1 MLEHPHGPGAL
12 SQDLSHAVGIEPGD
26 DAQQDHLRLITWEP
40 GQVCKRGVEREAPCE
55 FAVDLGCVKLEH
67 LRRDGIR
74 APPCFAPA
82 RIDHPP
88 PADRER
94 PSEEGVAIAREST
107 EATGDLEPDVRR
119 EILGTRSREPR
130 PADSAEA
137 ADGRPARQRRQPTPH
152 RDEQRPRCRRR
163 WFPSDRSR
171 RTPPTHRRGS
181 IERESSGRQSVHQP
195 CAISTSVGSSP
206 APNAR
211 YSTPSGPASTSRMVS
226 LSMRIASHWPS
237 STISSST
244 LILAEPLVTT

>member
-12 SQDLSHAVGIEPGD
+12 SQDLSHAVGIEPDD

-94 PSEEGVAIAREST
+94 PSEERVAIAREST

-119 EILGTRSREPR
+119 EILGRRSREPR
-130 PADSAEA
+130 PADSEEA
-137 ADGRPARQRRQPTPH
+137 ADGRPARQRPQPTP
-152 RDEQRPRCRRR
+152 RPRRAAARMPPKVVSVRSLTSCPTHTSRVEASNVSHPVVSRSTSPAPSRPLSGRRR
-163 WFPSDRSR
+163 R
-171 RTPPTHRRGS
+171 RTPGTPRRRARPRRLAWCPCRCGSRPTGRARR
-181 IERESSGRQSVHQP
+181 
-195 CAISTSVGSSP
+195 
-206 APNAR
+206 
-211 YSTPSGPASTSRMVS
+211 SRP
-226 LSMRIASHWPS
+226 RP
-237 STISSST
+237 
-244 LILAEPLVTT
+244 